1 MHSCRK
7 LVENV
12 AFFKNLPLALIVR
25 IVSSLRSEIFLV
37 NDVIV
42 KANTPG
48 NSMFFIATGTVAV
61 FTNSGRE
68 VTNHALLFF
77 CAIYK
82 FSMLQDLSFGG
93 WCPFWGDSTGDAG

>member
-68 VTNHALLFF
+68 VNCKIYFLLTLIFEPL
-77 CAIYK
+77 Y
-82 FSMLQDLSFGG
+82 
-93 WCPFWGDSTGDAG
+93 

>member
-68 VTNHALLFF
+68 VIIHPLCSHNFNVFIIARSVIWRTVPIL
-77 CAIYK
+77 
-82 FSMLQDLSFGG
+82 GR
-93 WCPFWGDSTGDAG
+93 

>member
-1 MHSCRK
+1 MHSCRQ

-25 IVSSLRSEIFLV
+25 IVSCLRAEVFLV

-48 NSMFFIATGTVAV
+48 DSMYFIASGTVAV

-68 VTNHALLFF
+68 V
-77 CAIYK
+77 
-82 FSMLQDLSFGG
+82 
-93 WCPFWGDSTGDAG
+93 